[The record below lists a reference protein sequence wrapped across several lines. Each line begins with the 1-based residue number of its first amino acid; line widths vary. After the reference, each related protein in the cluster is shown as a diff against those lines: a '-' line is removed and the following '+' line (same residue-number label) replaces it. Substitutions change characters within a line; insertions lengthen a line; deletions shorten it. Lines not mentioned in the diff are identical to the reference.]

1 MVKVWVEDKN
11 KGSDSDNDIIDL
23 LVKEYNNVIDV
34 MTGDKDVITL
44 TNGDTFGFSVLEII
58 RILKVTPFKMPL
70 KDVLDGIKIIYEND
84 LVRFQ

>member
-11 KGSDSDNDIIDL
+11 NGTDSDDIIDTM
-23 LVKEYNNVIDV
+23 VKEYNNVIDV
-34 MTGDKDVITL
+34 MTGDKDVMAL

-70 KDVLDGIKIIYEND
+70 QELFDDIQTIYEND